1 MEPSAESY
9 VPMMTSEA
17 QIFRMLLRAHAAREL
32 RKHGHDAPAGLAIS
46 QLPPPSIGKYQLVE
60 YSELEQTFCRVVAEF
75 EARYGERIASHLRDW
90 PSSESAVE
98 TFIVG
103 VMEEMLAG
111 SRAEWGCVIATASF
125 LVHVAICCS
134 EHDMSNHIGTLID
147 YAVQLADV
155 NLMEF
160 IREHGGWT
168 SFTLA
173 FRNEHHDTVA
183 QPSSTVQRLGIL
195 ASLCTLL

>member
-17 QIFRMLLRAHAAREL
+17 PIFRMLLRAHAAREL